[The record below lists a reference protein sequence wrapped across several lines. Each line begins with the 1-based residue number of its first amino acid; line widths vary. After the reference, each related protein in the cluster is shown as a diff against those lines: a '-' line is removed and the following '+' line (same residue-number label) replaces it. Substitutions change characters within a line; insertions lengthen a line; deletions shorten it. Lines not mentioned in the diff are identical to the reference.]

1 MSLATTPHQYIDRR
15 NNRVVSERP
24 IADRAINFLYHRLR
38 ENSPAMF
45 RALTSARISQL
56 LGFWQYDL
64 PGRGGGGLALFSRC
78 GADWRECLEPPESY
92 NTPRKF
98 FERQIRYWEAR
109 PMDRHPEAV
118 VSPADSRVL
127 IGSFTAASALFIKES
142 LFDLPELL
150 GPTGRWPAHFANGD
164 FAVFRLTPDK
174 YHYNHLPV
182 SGRVVTTY
190 TIDGRYHSCNPTAQI
205 ALASLYSK
213 NRRMVTIINTD
224 VPGGSAVGMVAM
236 VEIVALMIGDIVQCY
251 SEKAYAEPRQIQPG
265 MFVEKGAPKSLFRPG
280 SSTDVL
286 IFQPGKIAFAE
297 DLIRNSQRQDVQS
310 RFSQGF
316 KRPLVETDVAVRST
330 IAWSQT
336 VSLPAPLE
344 GEKP

>member
-1 MSLATTPHQYIDRR
+1 MSLAGTTHQYIDRH
-15 NNRVVSERP
+15 NSRVVTERP

-45 RALTSARISQL
+45 QALTSARISQL

-64 PGRGGGGLALFSRC
+64 PGRGGAGLALFSRC

-98 FERQIRYWEAR
+98 FERQIRYWETR
-109 PMDRHPEAV
+109 PMDHRPEVV

-150 GPTGRWPAHFANGD
+150 GPTGRWPAHFADGD

-182 SGRVVTTY
+182 SGRVLTTY

-213 NRRMVTIINTD
+213 NRRVVTIINTD

-251 SEKAYAEPRQIQPG
+251 SQKAYSEPRQIQPK

-280 SSTDVL
+280 SSTDVV

-297 DLIRNSQRQDVQS
+297 DLISNSQRQDVQS

-316 KRPLVETDVAVRST
+316 GRPLVETDVAVRST

-336 VSLPAPLE
+336 APLPAPLE

>member
-1 MSLATTPHQYIDRR
+1 
-15 NNRVVSERP
+15 
-24 IADRAINFLYHRLR
+24 
-38 ENSPAMF
+38 MF

-98 FERQIRYWEAR
+98 FERQIRYWETR
-109 PMDRHPEAV
+109 PMDSRTEAV

-127 IGSFTAASALFIKES
+127 IGSFTAASVLFIKGS

-150 GPTGRWPAHFANGD
+150 GSTGRWPDHFADGD

-190 TIDGRYHSCNPTAQI
+190 ILDGRYHSCNPTAQI
-205 ALASLYSK
+205 AMASLYSK
-213 NRRMVTIINTD
+213 NRRVVTIINTD

-297 DLIRNSQRQDVQS
+297 DLVSNSQRQDVQS

-316 KRPLVETDVAVRST
+316 GRPLVETDLLARST
-330 IAWSQT
+330 IAQS
-336 VSLPAPLE
+336 VPSPAPLE
-344 GEKP
+344 GETP